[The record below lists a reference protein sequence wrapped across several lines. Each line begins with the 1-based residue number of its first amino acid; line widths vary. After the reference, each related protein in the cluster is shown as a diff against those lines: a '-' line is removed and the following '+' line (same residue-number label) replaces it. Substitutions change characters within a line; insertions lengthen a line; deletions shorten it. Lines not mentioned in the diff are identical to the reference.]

1 LEADFLIKKEGIIDL
16 YIEPENYSIEKRGA
30 FKFRIKE
37 ALFKPVD
44 VVFDKKD
51 IDKLQKIKF

>member
-1 LEADFLIKKEGIIDL
+1 L
-16 YIEPENYSIEKRGA
+16 YIELKNYRVDKRKT

-51 IDKLQKIKF
+51 IDKLEEII